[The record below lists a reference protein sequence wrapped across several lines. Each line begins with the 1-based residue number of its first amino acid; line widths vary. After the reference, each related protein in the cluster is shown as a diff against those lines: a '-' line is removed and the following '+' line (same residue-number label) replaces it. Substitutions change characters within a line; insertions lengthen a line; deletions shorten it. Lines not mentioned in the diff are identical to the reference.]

1 MAIKKIAVRGGHTE
15 KATGASALIDELT
28 EDRKVKEAVIKYLRK
43 LGYEVLDVTPPVNY
57 TSNASTDLAYG
68 VNKANEW
75 GADLFVSIHFNK
87 AYDSYNGALG
97 SEVCVYSEHEIAQRV
112 VNTLGAL
119 GFKNRGQKV
128 RTNLYELKNTK
139 MKAMIVETCFVEAT
153 EDVALY
159 RRLGHD
165 KVGQAIAE
173 AIVNGKAVENT
184 TPVKNEEI
192 IKPVQAPVSNT
203 DDWVAKLQA
212 ECNKQGFSNQKVE
225 GIPGANTLK
234 GCPTLKKGASG
245 NITKLLQEKLVKLG
259 YSTNGVDGIFGSGT
273 YSAVREFQKTRGLS
287 ADGIVGQNTWRKLLN
302 L

>member
-1 MAIKKIAVRGGHTE
+1 MKIAVRGGHCP
-15 KATGASALIDELT
+15 KVPGARAILDELT
-28 EDRKVKEAVIKYLRK
+28 EDRLVKNALAKRLMRI
-43 LGYEVLDVTPPVNY
+43 GHEVLDVTPPDS
-57 TSNASTDLAYG
+57 TSASSADLAYG

-112 VNTLGAL
+112 VNSLASL
-119 GFKNRGQKV
+119 GFKNRGQKI
-128 RTNLYELKNTK
+128 RTGLYELKHTS
-139 MKAMIVETCFVEAT
+139 MKSMIVETCFIEAT
-153 EDVALY
+153 EDVELY
-159 RRLGHD
+159 KKLGAD
-165 KVGQAIAE
+165 AIGKAIAE
-173 AIVNGKAVENT
+173 AIVNDKVSESD
-184 TPVKNEEI
+184 TPVKKEEVS
-192 IKPVQAPVSNT
+192 KPVQAPVSNT
-203 DDWVAKLQA
+203 DDWVARLQA
-212 ECNKQGFSNQKVE
+212 ECNKQGFSNQKVD

>member
-1 MAIKKIAVRGGHTE
+1 MKVAVRGGHCP
-15 KATGASALIDELT
+15 KVPGARGILDELI
-28 EDRKVKEAVIKYLRK
+28 EDRKVKDAVIKYLK
-43 LGYEVLDVTPPVNY
+43 QLGVNVIDVTPPDS
-57 TSNASTDLAYG
+57 TSTASSDLAYG

-75 GADLFVSIHFNK
+75 GADLFASFHFNK

-97 SEVCVYSEHEIAQRV
+97 SEVCVYSTHDIAQRV
-112 VNTLGAL
+112 VNGLASL
-119 GFKNRGQKV
+119 GFKNRGQKI
-128 RTNLYELKNTK
+128 RTGLYELKHTK

-153 EDVALY
+153 EDVELY
-159 RRLGHD
+159 KKLGAD
-165 KVGQAIAE
+165 AIGKAIAE
-173 AIVNGKAVENT
+173 AIVNDKVSESD
-184 TPVKNEEI
+184 TPVKKEEVS
-192 IKPVQAPVSNT
+192 KPVQAPVSNT
-203 DDWVAKLQA
+203 DDWVARLQA
-212 ECNKQGFSNQKVE
+212 ECNKQGFSNQKVD

-287 ADGIVGQNTWRKLLN
+287 VDGIVGQNTWRRLLN